1 MMKCAAFPPFFTVAF
16 HLRQDYISG
25 NSVVKD
31 AAYKSCTTR
40 L

>member
-1 MMKCAAFPPFFTVAF
+1 MEGVAFPPFFTVAF
-16 HLRQDYISG
+16 HWLQDYISG

-31 AAYKSCTTR
+31 ADYKSCTTR